1 MADFEVN
8 VILRAQDQAR
18 SAVQGLRGELQ
29 SLQSLQKR
37 SGAGKRGGF
46 FGAANLASAA
56 SGVQQLT
63 HMTRAAIQAP
73 IELAANFEHAI
84 KRVDAF
90 SGGVLSLEGNLIHV
104 EEKARDLGR
113 TTEFT
118 ATDAADAFAVL
129 TQAGFTYEQQMAS
142 VGTVLDVATAG
153 QIEMSKAADIVA
165 GAIGGFNKDA
175 SESIDI
181 ANVMAKTATKTQTD
195 IVGIGQAFKVVAPAS
210 DVLGISLRDTA
221 AALGVL
227 GKARIRGGEAGTA
240 LRAIFGRIASP
251 TTGNAK
257 KALRAMG
264 ISRKKFREAMEGEN
278 PLQGTLQI
286 LEQKLARFSVTR
298 KETLL
303 KALFGERRWAQAAL
317 LIRSVSKESQGT
329 ERSLKFFQDELV
341 NTDGAL
347 DKMAQTMR
355 SGTKAKG
362 QELKSALEEL
372 GITIGTE
379 LFPVLNP
386 LIQDAKEAAVD
397 FADWAKKNKP
407 LVQSLGKMAIG
418 LVAVGSVLG
427 PLLLTLS
434 AFRSIIGL
442 GSGMVGLLGRNMLIA
457 SGNGKQLTGTLGA
470 LNRVSVAGQAGL
482 IGYAAGV
489 ALINRE
495 YAKLRGFEFDLGEG
509 FIKGHDVDTAQS
521 QVRVLDKQIAA
532 DQAVLR
538 KEKGEL
544 KAYEDDWL
552 EWDYMKKR
560 RLEQNVE
567 RTEEGLEAKLTARKR
582 LQEEVLDPALE
593 KRDADYTKRQR
604 QMTPN
609 WVFDPKTGVFGASEG
624 QGPQLENAKR
634 MAPNN
639 ALVDSMATNAVDVG
653 GSIKIEVDD
662 KRTRIVDVKSGDIP
676 IEVDGGMMG
685 ME

>member
-1 MADFEVN
+1 
-8 VILRAQDQAR
+8 
-18 SAVQGLRGELQ
+18 
-29 SLQSLQKR
+29 
-37 SGAGKRGGF
+37 
-46 FGAANLASAA
+46 
-56 SGVQQLT
+56 
-63 HMTRAAIQAP
+63 
-73 IELAANFEHAI
+73 
-84 KRVDAF
+84 
-90 SGGVLSLEGNLIHV
+90 
-104 EEKARDLGR
+104 
-113 TTEFT
+113 
-118 ATDAADAFAVL
+118 
-129 TQAGFTYEQQMAS
+129 
-142 VGTVLDVATAG
+142 
-153 QIEMSKAADIVA
+153 
-165 GAIGGFNKDA
+165 
-175 SESIDI
+175 
-181 ANVMAKTATKTQTD
+181 
-195 IVGIGQAFKVVAPAS
+195 
-210 DVLGISLRDTA
+210 
-221 AALGVL
+221 
-227 GKARIRGGEAGTA
+227 
-240 LRAIFGRIASP
+240 
-251 TTGNAK
+251 
-257 KALRAMG
+257 
-264 ISRKKFREAMEGEN
+264 
-278 PLQGTLQI
+278 
-286 LEQKLARFSVTR
+286 
-298 KETLL
+298 
-303 KALFGERRWAQAAL
+303 
-317 LIRSVSKESQGT
+317 
-329 ERSLKFFQDELV
+329 
-341 NTDGAL
+341 
-347 DKMAQTMR
+347 MAQTMR

-442 GSGMVGLLGRNMLIA
+442 GAGMVGLMGRNMLMA
-457 SGNGKQLTGTLGA
+457 SGSGKQLTGTLGA
-470 LNRVSVAGQAGL
+470 LNRLSVAGQAGL

-609 WVFDPKTGVFGASEG
+609 WVFDPKTGVFGASED

-639 ALVDSMATNAVDVG
+639 ALVDSMTTNAVDVG
-653 GSIKIEVDD
+653 GSIRIEVDD